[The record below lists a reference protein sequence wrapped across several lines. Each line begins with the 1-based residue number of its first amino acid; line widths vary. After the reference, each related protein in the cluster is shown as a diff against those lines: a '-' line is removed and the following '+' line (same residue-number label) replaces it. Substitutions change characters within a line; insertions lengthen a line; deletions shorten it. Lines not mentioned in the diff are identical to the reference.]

1 MQAIGSQAQLTLPLK
16 STPSPDVCEQK
27 ISLAQRTILKV
38 FELEGVLYLR
48 VIPGKKLFQSTM
60 VHEVVN
66 RGDIFAV
73 RLEDSVLTIVPGKS
87 QVTHH
92 ELSIP
97 RHT

>member
-16 STPSPDVCEQK
+16 STPAPDVCEQK
-27 ISLAQRTILKV
+27 ISLAQRTTLKV

-73 RLEDSVLTIVPGKS
+73 RLEDSVLTIIPGKS

-92 ELSIP
+92 ELGVMA
-97 RHT
+97 

>member
-1 MQAIGSQAQLTLPLK
+1 MQTIGSPQQLTLPLK
-16 STPSPDVCEQK
+16 SIPSPDACEQK
-27 ISLAQRTILKV
+27 ISHGREITLKV
-38 FELEGVLYLR
+38 FELDGTLYLR

-92 ELSIP
+92 DL
-97 RHT
+97 RTAV

>member
-1 MQAIGSQAQLTLPLK
+1 MQTTGSQAQLTLPLK
-16 STPSPDVCEQK
+16 STQSPDACEQK
-27 ISLAQRTILKV
+27 ISASQVTTLKV
-38 FELEGVLYLR
+38 FDLDGTLYMR
-48 VIPGKKLFQSTM
+48 VIPGKRLFQSTM
-60 VHEVVN
+60 VHDVVN

-97 RHT
+97 RHP